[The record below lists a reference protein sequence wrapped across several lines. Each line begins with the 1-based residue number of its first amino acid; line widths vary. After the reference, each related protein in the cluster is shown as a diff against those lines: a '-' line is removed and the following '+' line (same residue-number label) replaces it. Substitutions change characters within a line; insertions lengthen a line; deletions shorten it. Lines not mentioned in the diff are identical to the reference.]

1 MSDQYSGTALYAF
14 YQGTYVLKLTGEVR
28 APMCVTLDAFVESIF
43 RDERMRAVIVD
54 LTDICLI
61 DSTALGLIA
70 KIAVNFKARSDEKP
84 VLISTCIDTTRVLE
98 SMGFEQVFDIV
109 KALTTSI
116 PEKLDEIPV
125 EICAKSGATEKVL
138 EAHRILM
145 NMNKKNHD
153 TFKEV
158 VEALEFDKLCH

>member
-1 MSDQYSGTALYAF
+1 MSDKRLGTALYAL
-14 YQGTYVLKLTGEVR
+14 YQGTYVLKLSGEVR
-28 APMCVTLDAFVESIF
+28 APMCVTLDGFIESIF
-43 RDERMRAVIVD
+43 RDVRMRGVVVD

-70 KIAVNFKARSDEKP
+70 KIAVNFKAHSGEQP
-84 VLISTCIDTTRVLE
+84 VLISTSIDTTRVLE

-109 KALTTSI
+109 KELPAT
-116 PEKLDEIPV
+116 PENLEEIPV
-125 EICAKSGATEKVL
+125 TVCAESSATDKVL

-145 NMNKKNHD
+145 GMNEKNRE